1 MTDLE
6 DDPSPPDRDPG
17 LRSTTRL
24 VGAARGGDRH
34 ALEALFERYLPR
46 VRQIVAVRLG
56 KRQRQILEVDDIA
69 QETLLKIF
77 QGLERFEH
85 RSEGDFRNWL
95 ARLVECEIADAVRYA
110 NAKKRGGGKVRLFCD
125 VGSDSL
131 RSSIFPAGGPTPSEA
146 ARAKER
152 EESLEDALI
161 ALPRHHRE
169 VIVLRRL
176 CGLSY
181 EEIAA
186 ELGFRQAET
195 ARKAYSRAMGKLKES
210 LERELGSR

>member
-1 MTDLE
+1 MADLE
-6 DDPSPPDRDPG
+6 SDTNSRDRDPR

-24 VGAARGGDRH
+24 VGAARDGDRR

-46 VRQIVAVRLG
+46 VRLIVAVRLG

-69 QETLLKIF
+69 QEVLLKIF
-77 QGLERFEH
+77 KGLERVEQ

-95 ARLVECEIADAVRYA
+95 ARLVECQIADAVRHA
-110 NAKKRGGGKVRLFCD
+110 NAEKRGGGKVRLFSD

-131 RSSIFPAGGPTPSEA
+131 RSSLFPAQGPTPSKA
-146 ARAKER
+146 ARARER
-152 EESLEDALI
+152 EERLEDALT
-161 ALPRHHRE
+161 ALQKHHRE

-195 ARKAYSRAMGKLKES
+195 ARKAYSRAMEKLKEL
-210 LERELGSR
+210 LEKDLGSR